1 MISVHYDMNFTLH
14 IILNNLIKR
23 NNKSVFYLKY
33 SSLGVGSSLATTETL
48 AGLSPPF
55 TSLPP
60 NCVKFSFVSI
70 MCHYSSCPSLLLTA
84 MIICQL
90 QGTTTMH
97 QQHRHVPPRFQTTTS
112 HHTPP
117 RFQTATS
124 YHTPLVIPRQ

>member
-1 MISVHYDMNFTLH
+1 MSFFKLKMWHFLKCHFIKYNMTFFLKCHIKTATIYMIFCSATATLP
-14 IILNNLIKR
+14 
-23 NNKSVFYLKY
+23 S
-33 SSLGVGSSLATTETL
+33 
-48 AGLSPPF
+48 LSPPF

-70 MCHYSSCPSLLLTA
+70 VFHYSPCPSLLLKE
-84 MIICQL
+84 MIIFQL

-97 QQHRHVPPRFQTTTS
+97 QQHRHAPPRFQTTTS
-112 HHTPP
+112 HHTSQ